1 MRWRDLHCGDVRP
14 DHAGTRVALAGWV
27 ATLIYVWLVG
37 AQPPAVRTVLAMTL
51 WMLLRLRGVH
61 CSSWQVWLWCIG
73 LILLCDPLAVLS
85 DSFWLSVLAV
95 GCLIFWFEWAPLGE
109 RFRSAWY
116 WAPVRWLHIQLGMT
130 LLLVPMQA
138 ALFLGLTLT
147 SLPANLWAV
156 PIVSLV
162 TVPLNWTRAPSNSP
176 ESERRRRSSCSKY
189 PSASGRNE
197 QFLPM
202 TS

>member
-1 MRWRDLHCGDVRP
+1 M
-14 DHAGTRVALAGWV
+14 
-27 ATLIYVWLVG
+27 
-37 AQPPAVRTVLAMTL
+37 
-51 WMLLRLRGVH
+51 
-61 CSSWQVWLWCIG
+61 WLWCVG

-95 GCLIFWFEWAPLGE
+95 GCLIFGSNG
-109 RFRSAWY
+109 RRSASDFVPPRY

-130 LLLVPMQA
+130 LLLVPMQV

-162 TVPLNWTRAPSNSP
+162 TVPLILLAVIGGVFPR
-176 ESERRRRSSCSKY
+176 
-189 PSASGRNE
+189 
-197 QFLPM
+197 
-202 TS
+202 